1 MFSYTVRPRT
11 DLTANNMRVTRCLA
25 RADNDGPGSGN
36 LKGNGMCKGL
46 DVFSI
51 DSYRD
56 DPAAEVAATKGP
68 MSNLIPHLHPPNKLE
83 PKGQSIWVVPGI
95 FW

>member
-1 MFSYTVRPRT
+1 
-11 DLTANNMRVTRCLA
+11 
-25 RADNDGPGSGN
+25 
-36 LKGNGMCKGL
+36 MCKGL

-68 MSNLIPHLHPPNKLE
+68 MSKLIPHLHPPNKLE